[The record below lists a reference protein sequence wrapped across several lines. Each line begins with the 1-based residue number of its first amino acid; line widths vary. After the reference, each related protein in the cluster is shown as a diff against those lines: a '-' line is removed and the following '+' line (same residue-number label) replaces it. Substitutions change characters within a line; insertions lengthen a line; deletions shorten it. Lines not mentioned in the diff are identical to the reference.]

1 MLEMVRVKRWI
12 IYLLENNGYLHPES
26 FTKLAQKHSQ
36 IFGLIFRTLRYRN
49 YRLFFAGQCI
59 SLIGTW
65 MQQIALSWLVYRL
78 TDSVFL
84 LGIVGFAV
92 QFPIF
97 LFSPLAG
104 VFSDRWNRHRTLVLT
119 QALSMLQALTLAVL
133 VLTGTIAIWHI
144 ILLGLFLGCV
154 NALDIP
160 TRQSFVIHMIED
172 KKDLGNAI
180 ALNSAI
186 FNGARF
192 VGPSLAGVLIAV
204 VGEGICFLLNGI
216 SYIAVIAALLS
227 MNASRLAPEKKST
240 NIFHELKEG
249 LNYAFDFKPIRFIL
263 LLLALTSFMG
273 VPYVVLMPAF
283 ARDILH
289 GGPHTL
295 GFLMSAAGAG
305 ALMGSIYLA
314 ARKSILGLGRIIP
327 LSSGIFGA
335 GLIGLSLSPVF
346 WLSLLLMAIIGF
358 GIMVHVASSNTLLQ
372 TIVEDNK
379 RGRVM
384 SFFAVSIIGMAPL
397 GSLMAGTLA
406 GMIGITTTIMF
417 GGICCIVG
425 AIFFARKLSLLRSII
440 RPIYA
445 DKGIINPD

>member
-1 MLEMVRVKRWI
+1 
-12 IYLLENNGYLHPES
+12 
-26 FTKLAQKHSQ
+26 LAPKSSG

-65 MQQIALSWLVYRL
+65 MQQLALSWLVYRL

-84 LGIVGFAV
+84 LGIVGFAA
-92 QFPIF
+92 QFPTF
-97 LFSPLAG
+97 LISPLAG

-144 ILLGLFLGCV
+144 VLLSFLLGGV
-154 NALDIP
+154 NVLDIP
-160 TRQSFVIHMIED
+160 TRQSFLIQMIED

-192 VGPSLAGVLIAV
+192 VGPSLAGLLITL

-216 SYIAVIAALLS
+216 SYIAVIAALLA
-227 MNASRLAPEKKST
+227 MHVSRLTPEQKHT
-240 NIFHELKEG
+240 NILQELKEG

-295 GFLMSAAGAG
+295 GFLMSASGAG
-305 ALMGSIYLA
+305 ALIGAIYLA

-327 LSSGIFGA
+327 LASGIFGA
-335 GLIGLSLSPVF
+335 GLIGLALFPAF
-346 WLSLLLMAIIGF
+346 WLSFLLMTIIGF
-358 GIMVHVASSNTLLQ
+358 GVMVQVAASNTLLQ

-384 SFFAVSIIGMAPL
+384 SFFAVSFMGMAPL

-425 AIFFARKLSLLRSII
+425 AIFFARKLPLLRSII
-440 RPIYA
+440 RPLYV
-445 DKGIINPD
+445 DKGIIGPD